1 MKKVSKYNYRD
12 CKKKLTGILNEEI
25 KMRNK

>member
-12 CKKKLTGILNEEI
+12 CKKKLTEILNKEI
-25 KMRNK
+25 EMRNK